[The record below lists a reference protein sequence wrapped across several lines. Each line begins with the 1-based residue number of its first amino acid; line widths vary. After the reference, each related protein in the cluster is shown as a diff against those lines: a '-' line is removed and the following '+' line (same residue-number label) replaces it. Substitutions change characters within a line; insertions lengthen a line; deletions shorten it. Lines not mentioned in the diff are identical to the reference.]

1 MSIELF
7 GHFLSLEPSLA
18 GVWLEATNRRSRPT
32 IYQWQDVHQQLT
44 STWRAACWKIHSS
57 LIPYYID
64 NLRLVLVDPQ
74 HGLQNKFHWSYSFAA
89 PNSIS
94 KHLLHT
100 SAAQS
105 AKCSFP
111 QQQGTK
117 EVSWSQSMT
126 PISTN
131 HGVCLELCKVQQW
144 PSSFVKYMWW
154 CISSLEG
161 QQISL
166 SLSIYIYIYIY
177 MVGRHVVSSS
187 PSRNDH
193 NASSIGLL

>member
-1 MSIELF
+1 MNSSVNTQREIIWQFFHPARKSKNIWLPLYWVGYSGILIANLVSIELF
-7 GHFLSLEPSLA
+7 GHFFIAGAIACRGSIGRMFTKSWPLLGGLPAERLSFLSKTL
-18 GVWLEATNRRSRPT
+18 LDT
-32 IYQWQDVHQQLT
+32 
-44 STWRAACWKIHSS
+44 
-57 LIPYYID
+57 
-64 NLRLVLVDPQ
+64 LRLVLVDPQ
-74 HGLQNKFHWSYSFAA
+74 HGLQNKFHWNYSFAA

-131 HGVCLELCKVQQW
+131 HGVCLELGKVQQW
-144 PSSFVKYMWW
+144 PSSFVKYTWW
-154 CISSLEG
+154 CVSSL
-161 QQISL
+161 
-166 SLSIYIYIYIY
+166 
-177 MVGRHVVSSS
+177 
-187 PSRNDH
+187 
-193 NASSIGLL
+193 